1 MNAAGAYSD
10 RLTWLKLTAGPADG
24 FGQKPKVYDSQG
36 LLWGVVEDVAGGRET
51 RKESERMVV
60 SAVIRLRN
68 YPAVAP
74 GDQLRD
80 GRGDVWTLLTAVKLD
95 NEVYCEVER

>member
-1 MNAAGAYSD
+1 MRAGRYAD
-10 RLTWLKLTAGPADG
+10 RLNWLKHQTKPADG
-24 FGQKPKVYDSQG
+24 FGQKGKGYAHEG
-36 LLWGVVEDVAGGRET
+36 YLWGAVEDVAGGRES
-51 RKESERMVV
+51 RKESERQVV
-60 SAVIRLRN
+60 AGVVRLRN

-80 GRGDVWTLLTAVKLD
+80 EGRGDTWTVLTAVKLD